1 MRIDRFLSQQGLGT
15 RKGVKKI
22 INACRVK
29 VNNRIVTDNT
39 IYIYG
44 DDIITVDDK
53 QIENLP
59 YITILLNKPEGY
71 ISSLID
77 ETYPSILNLIPER
90 YKKRVKIVGR
100 LDADT
105 TGLILLTDNGVLNA
119 RLTNPNYHIQ
129 KRYKVIVNHILKPS
143 LVDIFSSPIDI
154 GRNEV
159 VQPDKLEIVDEY
171 TAYLTIHDGKYHEV
185 KRLFGKF
192 SYDVVS
198 LERVNLATL
207 SLGDLKRGEWRL
219 IQGEEYLSLLSS
231 VHLKKEDTL

>member
-1 MRIDRFLSQQGLGT
+1 MRLDRFLSQQGLGT

-105 TGLILLTDNGVLNA
+105 PGLILLTDNGVVNA
-119 RLTNPNYHIQ
+119 RLTNPNDHIQ